1 MEVVFVLHSWWYDI
15 SNGKGLKV
23 KPTKQLL
30 DFFASTILI
39 MSKKIYIRFSTLF
52 AELLN
57 RFLVCPHVIE
67 LFFDGKLYVGRK
79 QEHEIWRYYGHNGWH
94 AT

>member
-1 MEVVFVLHSWWYDI
+1 MLKNIYYQEKRVFKILAVI
-15 SNGKGLKV
+15 
-23 KPTKQLL
+23 LL
-30 DFFASTILI
+30 PLDKSAYLAH
-39 MSKKIYIRFSTLF
+39 KKIYIRFSTLF

-79 QEHEIWRYYGHNGWH
+79 QEHEIRHYYGHNGWH